1 MGRKRRSKNL
11 IKTHHWRPPEARD
24 TATAHTTSARRPAV
38 PQSYLGLMSGAPA
51 VCLPSFSAFPHE
63 QLRSFQSKSNCQT
76 SDPRIFLPRVSA
88 GSPLVS
94 PASIYGHFS
103 RVNKSIWHLRLRRG
117 PVGPNLPAETLR
129 AQRHPTAHTAARTRW
144 VVIQLGIKRWERYHR
159 SFGSSGIMRRSW
171 FIRIEL

>member
-63 QLRSFQSKSNCQT
+63 QLRRFQSKSNCQT
-76 SDPRIFLPRVSA
+76 SDPRIFCRESLPA
-88 GSPLVS
+88 
-94 PASIYGHFS
+94 
-103 RVNKSIWHLRLRRG
+103 LRLSHPRRYT
-117 PVGPNLPAETLR
+117 VISHALTR
-129 AQRHPTAHTAARTRW
+129 ASDTSDCAGVRSDQTCRRRLYAHSDTQRRTRP
-144 VVIQLGIKRWERYHR
+144 LERA
-159 SFGSSGIMRRSW
+159 
-171 FIRIEL
+171 E